1 MAASVLVIDNDSQ
14 VREWLCAALETDGH
28 AAVGAGTYS
37 EAIAQLRWS
46 PVDLAISDGFTAVGL
61 AGVSTLH
68 RLFPALRML
77 VMSGGVSHQ
86 ASLSLPHQALSI
98 LPKPC
103 PLQTILETVRQTLL
117 TETPENPMQEILER
131 GRFDFLTAMVL
142 SSERV

>member
-14 VREWLCAALETDGH
+14 VREWLCAALEIDGH

-37 EAIAQLRWS
+37 EAIAQLRWAS
-46 PVDLAISDGFTAVGL
+46 ADLAISDGFTAVGL

-68 RLFPALRML
+68 RLFPALRLL

-86 ASLSLPHQALSI
+86 AALSLPHQALSI

-103 PLQTILETVRQTLL
+103 PLQTILETVRQTL
-117 TETPENPMQEILER
+117 TEAPENPLQEILER
-131 GRFDFLTAMVL
+131 GRFDFLTTMVL
-142 SSERV
+142 SAARA